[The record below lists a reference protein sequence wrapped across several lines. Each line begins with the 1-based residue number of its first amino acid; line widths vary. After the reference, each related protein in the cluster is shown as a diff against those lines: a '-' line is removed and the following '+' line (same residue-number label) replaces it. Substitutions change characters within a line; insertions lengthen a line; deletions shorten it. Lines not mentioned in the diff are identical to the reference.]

1 MSFQLNGTICKKLV
15 KLAIQTNLPIKLNYY
30 NDSLENK
37 AFLGIFNTTNERILL
52 KNAEEYTS
60 TIQKIYKANDDFI
73 IQTEN
78 SIYLVSGKIKK
89 SYIQK
94 SSVQDYII
102 INDDPIN
109 R

>member
-1 MSFQLNGTICKKLV
+1 MAFQLNATICKKLV
-15 KLAIQTNLPIKLNYY
+15 KIGIQTNLPIKLNYY

-37 AFLGIFNTTNERILL
+37 AALGIFTTTNQRILL
-52 KNAEEYTS
+52 KNAEEYTT

-94 SSVQDYII
+94 SSVEGYII